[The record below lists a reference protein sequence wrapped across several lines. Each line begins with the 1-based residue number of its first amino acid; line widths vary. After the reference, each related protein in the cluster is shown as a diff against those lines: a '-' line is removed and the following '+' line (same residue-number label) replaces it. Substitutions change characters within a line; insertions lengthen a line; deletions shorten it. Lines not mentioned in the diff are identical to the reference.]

1 MRVIAGTLKGRRLF
15 SPRWSG
21 LRPTSDRLRESLF
34 DVLGDRVEGA
44 RVLDG
49 CAGTGAVGIEALSRG
64 ASHAVFIERDP
75 RAVALIRRNVA
86 HGGLTG
92 CSTIR
97 CAALPAA
104 LRRSDTGPFDLV
116 LLDPPYGAQD
126 IGAILAAA
134 AARLAPH
141 GLLTLEH
148 ARRVPSPRIAGLEPR
163 RQVRA
168 GDSVIELFELAVDG
182 RIIEPTE

>member
-1 MRVIAGTLKGRRLF
+1 MG
-15 SPRWSG
+15 
-21 LRPTSDRLRESLF
+21 
-34 DVLGDRVEGA
+34 
-44 RVLDG
+44 
-49 CAGTGAVGIEALSRG
+49 
-64 ASHAVFIERDP
+64 
-75 RAVALIRRNVA
+75 
-86 HGGLTG
+86 
-92 CSTIR
+92 
-97 CAALPAA
+97 
-104 LRRSDTGPFDLV
+104 LV
-116 LLDPPYGAQD
+116 LLGPPYGAED

-182 RIIEPTE
+182 RVIEPTE